1 LVCNLKRAHNFEDL
15 SQEINQVTELGIDK
29 YRVVCNL
36 KRSHNFEDLS
46 QEINQ
51 VTERSIYISTG
62 WSVTSRELTTL
73 RISVRRST
81 R

>member
-1 LVCNLKRAHNFEDL
+1 VVCNLKRAHNFEDL

-36 KRSHNFEDLS
+36 KRSHNFEDLC

-51 VTERSIYISTG
+51 VTERGI
-62 WSVTSRELTTL
+62 
-73 RISVRRST
+73 
-81 R
+81 